1 MNRRSREAICRIVP
15 QVALVLILFAT
26 SGNSLCQNSNG
37 EKRESTPS
45 IDPDLKGKGIFESR
59 CAICHGLDGRGGEHA
74 PDIARRPA
82 ATVLSDQALLNVI
95 HKGIPQGGMPPFGD
109 MGKED
114 SQALVA
120 YLRFLQGKSAVGST
134 SGDPARGHDLFFG
147 KAGCS
152 ACHAIRGQGQPTAG
166 DLTGYGQGHQAG
178 DIRDAIL
185 NHGGRHEEIATAVAQ
200 DGRKF
205 SGTIRNEDNISIQL
219 QDDDNK
225 DGRFYLLMKSSL
237 VSIQR
242 RTAIATHVDYEK
254 QLSRTEF
261 KDLVSYLAHEVDSP
275 DRSSPPRKDS
285 TPDDKN

>member
-1 MNRRSREAICRIVP
+1 VSCRIVP
-15 QVALVLILFAT
+15 RVGIVLVLFGAIA
-26 SGNSLCQNSNG
+26 NSPCQDSNS
-37 EKRESTPS
+37 EKKDSTPS
-45 IDPDLKGKGIFESR
+45 LKSNLKGKSIFVSR
-59 CAICHGLDGRGGEHA
+59 CSICHGLDGRGGEHA
-74 PDIARRPA
+74 PDIARQPA
-82 ATVLSDQALLNVI
+82 ATVPSDQALLNVI
-95 HKGIPQGGMPPFGD
+95 HNGIPQGGMPPFGD

-120 YLRFLQGKSAVGST
+120 YLRVLQGKSDVGST
-134 SGDPARGHDLFFG
+134 PGDPARGHDLFFG

-152 ACHAIRGQGQPTAG
+152 GCHAIRGQGQPTAG
-166 DLTGYGQGHQAG
+166 DLTGYGQGHRAG

-185 NHGGRHEEIATAVAQ
+185 NHGGRHEEIATAVAH

-219 QDDDNK
+219 QDDDDR

-242 RTAIATHVDYEK
+242 RTGTATHVDYEK
-254 QLSRTEF
+254 QLSKTEF
-261 KDLVSYLAHEVDSP
+261 NNLVSYLAREAGSP
-275 DRSSPPRKDS
+275 DKPLPPPEKDS

>member
-1 MNRRSREAICRIVP
+1 MACRIVP
-15 QVALVLILFAT
+15 QVALVLILFGGI
-26 SGNSLCQNSNG
+26 GNSFCQDSNSA
-37 EKRESTPS
+37 KKESAPAIKS
-45 IDPDLKGKGIFESR
+45 ELKGKSVFESR
-59 CAICHGLDGRGGEHA
+59 CALCHGLDGRGGEHA
-74 PDIARRPA
+74 PDIARQA
-82 ATVLSDQALLNVI
+82 AVTSLSDQALLNMI
-95 HKGIPQGGMPPFGD
+95 HNGIPQGGMPPFGD
-109 MGKED
+109 IGKED
-114 SQALVA
+114 GQALVA
-120 YLRFLQGKSAVGST
+120 YLRFLQGRSGVGSM

-185 NHGGRHEEIATAVAQ
+185 NHGGRHEEIATAVAH

-219 QDDDNK
+219 QDDDDK

-261 KDLVSYLAHEVDSP
+261 NELVSYLANEVNSP
-275 DRSSPPRKDS
+275 DQSSPPGKDS